1 MNKKELL
8 QSKRKGSV
16 MALMLLVIVILLATG
31 VGLLGLG
38 LRSRVFAIRTASD
51 ITARCAVD
59 AGLVKAVFEMNEKL
73 KVNPWDDSNLPQ
85 ATNEALP
92 NCDATFSYTVT
103 GDSNSGY
110 TIESIGK
117 SVEAE
122 RKVNCTLRLQGLF
135 EHGILVQENILLGNN
150 ILVDGYNSMDP
161 NDTDT
166 EVQIATTSTDES
178 SITFGLNTTVDGE
191 VLVGVS
197 GGYFPM
203 VTPPLLT
210 NMGTGINV
218 PHSTTLTIG
227 PADSGKY
234 TGIAANQLG
243 ILEIDGGDVVLHVTG
258 DIYIDNSSKI
268 NIKANSSLALYVDGD
283 ITCGNQSEISN
294 ETTNPINFQLYST
307 GEGEQT
313 FDLKNGVDTFGVIY
327 APNANVTLM
336 NSGDVY
342 GAVVAKNFEMKNNGT
357 FYYDSALSDA
367 SGDDVGVRFVIKRW
381 SEQ

>member
-8 QSKRKGSV
+8 QSKRKGSI

-31 VGLLGLG
+31 VGLLSLG
-38 LRSRVFAIRTASD
+38 LRSRVFAIRTTSD
-51 ITARCAVD
+51 ITARCTAD
-59 AGLVKAVFEMNEKL
+59 AGLTMAVFEMNEKL
-73 KVNPWDDSNLPQ
+73 KVKPWDDSNLPQ
-85 ATNEALP
+85 VTDEAMP

-122 RKVNCTLRLQGLF
+122 GKVNCTLRLQGLF
-135 EHGILVQENILLGNN
+135 EHGILVQENITLGNN
-150 ILVDGYNSMDP
+150 ILVDGYNSTDP

-178 SITFGLNTTVDGE
+178 SITLGSNTTIDGE
-191 VLVGVS
+191 VLVGVNAS
-197 GGYFPM
+197 FPM

-227 PADSGKY
+227 PADSGEY
-234 TGIAANQLG
+234 TGINVNQKG
-243 ILEIDGGDVVLHVTG
+243 TLEIDGGDVVLHVTG
-258 DIYIDNSSKI
+258 NIDIGNMGKI
-268 NIKANSSLALYVDGD
+268 NIKANSSLDLYVDGD
-283 ITCGNQSEISN
+283 IVSGNQAEITN
-294 ETTNPINFQLYST
+294 ETSDPINFQLYST

-313 FDLKNGVDTFGVIY
+313 FNLKNGVDTFGVIY
-327 APNANVTLM
+327 APNADVTLM

-357 FYYDSALSDA
+357 FYYDAALRDV